1 MNKDKAAVRK
11 LLDAVKASGKTE
23 IITLSPQEKAAWKK
37 VGVTV
42 HKENESRVG
51 RETIE
56 AVYKETGFK
65 P

>member
-1 MNKDKAAVRK
+1 
-11 LLDAVKASGKTE
+11 
-23 IITLSPQEKAAWKK
+23 
-37 VGVTV
+37 V